1 VITSP
6 QGLTVHYLG
15 KGKPIRLLRLIV
27 SLLSFGIGA
36 ECCALDWPLSPEVVR
51 EAYFF
56 GRSSDRAKVAE
67 FLGQYERVFQLR
79 EKNSF
84 VGRIELHTPYQRVVQ
99 RSWETASNYSAQQ
112 AQLDY
117 ASESDIVRV
126 RVFVY
131 LDAGG
136 PAPSDIYSDSHG
148 QIRDRR
154 ENFWRQFQFRITQGH
169 TIEPKKILGQPR
181 YGRRGQGLSGAAVDL
196 DLDASACTPGEMAI
210 QVISPDHRTMTT
222 QFDLARL
229 K

>member
-1 VITSP
+1 VR
-6 QGLTVHYLG
+6 YLG
-15 KGKPIRLLRLIV
+15 KDKLIWLLKLFFP
-27 SLLSFGIGA
+27 LLTFAIGA
-36 ECCALDWPLSPEVVR
+36 ECCAFDWPLSPEAVR

-56 GRSSDRAKVAE
+56 GQSSDRAKVAE

-79 EKNSF
+79 DRDSF

-99 RSWETASNYSAQQ
+99 RARETASIYSAQQ
-112 AQLDY
+112 AQIDY
-117 ASESDIVRV
+117 ASQSDILRV

-148 QIRDRR
+148 HIRDRR
-154 ENFWRQFQFRITQGH
+154 ENFWRGFQFRITQEH
-169 TIEPKKILGQPR
+169 LIEPKKILGEPLYR
-181 YGRRGQGLSGAAVDL
+181 RRGHGLSGAEVDL
-196 DLDASACTPGEMAI
+196 ELDASEFTPSEMVI
-210 QVISPDHRTMTT
+210 QVISPDHRIVAT

>member
-1 VITSP
+1 MRN
-6 QGLTVHYLG
+6 LG
-15 KGKPIRLLRLIV
+15 KTTPNWLLRLIV
-27 SLLSFGIGA
+27 SLLPFGIGA

-51 EAYFF
+51 EAHFF

-99 RSWETASNYSAQQ
+99 RSWETVSNYSAQQ

-131 LDAGG
+131 LDASG

-148 QIRDRR
+148 QIHDRR
-154 ENFWRQFQFRITQGH
+154 ENFWRQFQFRITQEH
-169 TIEPKKILGQPR
+169 TIEPKKILGQPV

-196 DLDASACTPGEMAI
+196 DMDASECTPGELAI
-210 QVISPDHRTMTT
+210 QVISPDHRTLTT